1 MEWIL
6 VESFKSFY
14 VQQHLIW
21 VFTVY
26 TCNKAVLMEMSSN
39 QAENMLRICF
49 VIISWIR
56 NNELV
61 YHHSKFP
68 EEFEMQH
75 LTFRQL
81 QLNWSKLL
89 ILT

>member
-68 EEFEMQH
+68 KN
-75 LTFRQL
+75 LKC
-81 QLNWSKLL
+81 N
-89 ILT
+89 I